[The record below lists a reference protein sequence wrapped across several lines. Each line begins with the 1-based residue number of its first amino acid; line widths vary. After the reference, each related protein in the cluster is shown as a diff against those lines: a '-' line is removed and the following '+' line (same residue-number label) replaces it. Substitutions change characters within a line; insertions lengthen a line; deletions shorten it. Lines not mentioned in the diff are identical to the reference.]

1 MYTTRE
7 EARNRLGGT
16 IVTYDGQPL
25 KVLDVGGRDGA
36 GVTLTCLNWPF
47 DGNTAPMSKSVAD
60 PLFKGFQT
68 PRLGF
73 ANYFERGNA
82 HAIWCHRIPARRMQQ
97 GLINGNFN
105 AVSLGMR
112 ALKLNLDVLASSE
125 AFREMVAGEYPSFE
139 TAISTLVPDSS
150 IAVAREFALMMSPE
164 GYVTIYHRRDPL
176 GLVMGGVIFL
186 REDRQYAREMLLEA
200 PELPN
205 DIQNL

>member
-16 IVTYDGQPL
+16 IVAYDGSPL

-36 GVTLTCLNWPF
+36 GVTLTCLEWPF
-47 DGNTAPMSKSVAD
+47 DGNTAPVTRPVND
-60 PLFKGFQT
+60 PLFNGFRT
-68 PRLGF
+68 PSIGF

-82 HAIWCHRIPARRMQQ
+82 HTLWCHRTPARRMQQ

-105 AVSLGMR
+105 AVSLGVR
-112 ALKLNLDVLASSE
+112 ALKVPLDQIASSE
-125 AFREMVAGEYPSFE
+125 AFREMLANEYPTFE
-139 TAISTLVPDSS
+139 TALATLVPDSS
-150 IAVAREFALMMSPE
+150 IAVSREFALLMSPE

-176 GLVMGGVIFL
+176 GLVMGGIIFL
-186 REDRQYAREMLLEA
+186 REDRQYAREMLVEC
-200 PELPN
+200 ERLPN